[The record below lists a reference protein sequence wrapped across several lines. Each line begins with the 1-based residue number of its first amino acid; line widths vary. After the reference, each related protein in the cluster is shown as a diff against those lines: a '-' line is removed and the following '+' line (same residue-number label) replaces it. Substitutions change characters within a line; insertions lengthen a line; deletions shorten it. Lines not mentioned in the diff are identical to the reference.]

1 MRTIPIYIPVIALL
15 LFASCKNKKT
25 AEEKAADELK
35 DNITNMVDQ
44 IKDNSADIQK
54 GKEELEKL
62 EPLSLDELKKLIP
75 ESLMGAKRSEYNVSK
90 AMGAGFATGE
100 YEINDSTKINLNI
113 YDCAGT
119 AGAGI
124 YSMQYLGLG
133 MTNIEQDSDEEYTKT
148 INYGDGK
155 AYEHCQKQRNDC
167 TLTWFAGGR
176 FLVTLDGDNVNAEG
190 LKQAGKELK
199 F

>member
-1 MRTIPIYIPVIALL
+1 MKRICFYVAAAAIFFTA
-15 LFASCKNKKT
+15 CNNKKSAEQKA
-25 AEEKAADELK
+25 AEELQ
-35 DNITNMVDQ
+35 DNFKKMAEE
-44 IKDNSADIQK
+44 IKENSGDIQK

-62 EPLSLDELKKLIP
+62 TPLTMEELKALVP
-75 ESLMGAKRSEYNVSK
+75 ETLMGTKRSNYNATN
-90 AMGAGFATGE
+90 AMGASFVSAE
-100 YEINDSTKINLNI
+100 YKINDTTDVKLSM
-113 YDCAGT
+113 YDCGGP

-133 MTNIEQDSDEEYTKT
+133 LGSIEQDSDEEYTKT
-148 INYGDGK
+148 ISYGDGK

-176 FLVTLDGDNVNAEG
+176 FLVTLDGDNVGADA

-199 F
+199 FK